1 MTYTLGEAAK
11 ATGNSKTTIH
21 RAIKSGRISAT
32 RKDDGSYEID
42 PAELHRVFPPKEASN
57 GFIND
62 NAEQT
67 VTRVET
73 EGLRREVDLLRE
85 RLADKDRVIDD
96 LRQDRDYARDERDR
110 LLKVI
115 EEQAGSMR
123 QLTDQRGRPAAEPEP
138 PAPKGIRAFLHRL
151 TG

>member
-21 RAIKSGRISAT
+21 RAIKSGRVSAT

-42 PAELHRVFPPKEASN
+42 PAELHRVFPPKSSSN
-57 GFIND
+57 GFTND
-62 NAEQT
+62 NLEQA
-67 VTRVET
+67 VTRLET
-73 EGLRREVDLLRE
+73 EGLRREIELLRE
-85 RLADKDRVIDD
+85 RMADKDSVIDD
-96 LRQDRDYARDERDR
+96 LRHDRDRAQDERDR

-115 EEQAGSMR
+115 EEQAGSVR
-123 QLTDQRGRPAAEPEP
+123 QLTDQSRKPEPEH
-138 PAPKGIRAFLHRL
+138 ARKGLRGFLHRL

>member
-21 RAIKSGRISAT
+21 RAIKSGRVSAT

-42 PAELHRVFPPKEASN
+42 PSELHRVFPLKSSGN
-57 GFIND
+57 GFTND
-62 NAEQT
+62 NLEQA
-67 VTRVET
+67 VTRLET
-73 EGLRREVDLLRE
+73 EGLRREIELLRE
-85 RLADKDRVIDD
+85 RMADKDSMIDD
-96 LRQDRDYARDERDR
+96 LRHDRDRAQDERDR

-115 EEQAGSMR
+115 EEQAGSVR
-123 QLTDQRGRPAAEPEP
+123 QLTDQREKAAAEPEA
-138 PAPKGIRAFLHRL
+138 PAPRGLRAFLHRL

>member
-1 MTYTLGEAAK
+1 MAYTLGEAAK

-32 RKDDGSYEID
+32 RKDDGSYEIE
-42 PAELHRVFPPKEASN
+42 PAELHRVFPPKSDGN
-57 GFIND
+57 GFTND
-62 NAEQT
+62 NVKQT

-96 LRQDRDYARDERDR
+96 LRQDRDHARDERDR

-123 QLTDQRGRPAAEPEP
+123 QLTAPPKQPAPEPEA
-138 PAPKGIRAFLHRL
+138 PARRGFRAFLHRL
-151 TG
+151 AG

>member
-21 RAIKSGRISAT
+21 RAIKSGRVSAM

-42 PAELHRVFPPKEASN
+42 PAELHRVFPLKSSGN
-57 GFIND
+57 GFTND
-62 NAEQT
+62 NVEQA
-67 VTRVET
+67 VTRAEI

-85 RLADKDRVIDD
+85 RTADKDKVIDD
-96 LRQDRDYARDERDR
+96 LSQDRDHARDERDR

-123 QLTDQRGRPAAEPEP
+123 QL
-138 PAPKGIRAFLHRL
+138 
-151 TG
+151 